1 VGDVLLSRAADLGAD
16 LLVIGAYGHSRVREL
31 LLGGVTRSILQ
42 SMTLPVLMSH

>member
-1 VGDVLLSRAADLGAD
+1 LLSRAADLGAD
-16 LLVIGAYGHSRVREL
+16 LLVIGAYGHSRLREL